1 MRVRSCAARVVFTV
15 LLCWLPTLSAAQ
27 ANPASQDVPDKFNLD
42 MKTAARLRSE
52 LLAQSTVPTGRYALG
67 RRVFETLVE
76 RVETTRLK
84 YGWELRIV
92 DDAQLNAFSS
102 PDGTIYVESG
112 LADLAGTSAGLWAA
126 ILSHEIAH
134 VVRRDW
140 ARRYLYEESL
150 RSGSGLI
157 VLGDPGLPSAA
168 WSDSTKASADLA
180 RFCRQLELEA
190 DIESL
195 MLMARAGYHPDFV
208 PALHHLLHAQGTG
221 QTVPSIFAMHPC
233 WEERDR
239 ELDRA
244 YVVASIEFEHRW
256 HEWFASPG
264 GNPPILVFADKPN
277 VKKTGASE
285 WEIRVP
291 IRCQNLAGAVEVVL
305 QLYSAGAASPPK
317 AAQVASSAL
326 ASSDEERQL
335 SGCTPPKTTVTFTL
349 TGDSHKLWAE
359 VFVLDAQG
367 AVLSRAAIPKM
378 QP

>member
-1 MRVRSCAARVVFTV
+1 MGYPPRPRAGAHARNPILNQPPQIYFEKEFTGRGWPTISIATSPPHSPLHRSRQVLVTFTAPRSAIIHLRIVLRERDAVRVRSCAARVVFTV

-102 PDGTIYVESG
+102 PDGTIYVASG

-150 RSGSGLI
+150 RSGSGSI

-168 WSDSTKASADLA
+168 WSDSTKASADL
-180 RFCRQLELEA
+180 
-190 DIESL
+190 
-195 MLMARAGYHPDFV
+195 RA
-208 PALHHLLHAQGTG
+208 
-221 QTVPSIFAMHPC
+221 S
-233 WEERDR
+233 
-239 ELDRA
+239 
-244 YVVASIEFEHRW
+244 
-256 HEWFASPG
+256 
-264 GNPPILVFADKPN
+264 
-277 VKKTGASE
+277 
-285 WEIRVP
+285 
-291 IRCQNLAGAVEVVL
+291 
-305 QLYSAGAASPPK
+305 AASSNWRPI
-317 AAQVASSAL
+317 
-326 ASSDEERQL
+326 
-335 SGCTPPKTTVTFTL
+335 
-349 TGDSHKLWAE
+349 
-359 VFVLDAQG
+359 
-367 AVLSRAAIPKM
+367 SRA
-378 QP
+378 